1 MVLNE
6 KQIQTNLNQVP
17 GWEYT
22 DDYLTKTYKLT
33 DFKASL
39 EFVNNVGELAEEANH
54 HPDIVIQYNKVNV
67 SLRTHDEDGITNK
80 DFDLAEKIEKL

>member
-17 GWEYT
+17 GWEYK
-22 DDYLTKTYKLT
+22 DGYLTKTYKLS

-39 EFVNNVGELAEEANH
+39 TFVNKVGELAEEAGH
-54 HPDIVIQYNKVNV
+54 HPDIVIQYNKVNL
-67 SLRTHDEDGITNK
+67 SLRTHDEDGITSK
-80 DFDLAEKIEKL
+80 DFDLSEKIEKL